1 MKIVYKNKYFKIK
14 KKNGYYIYVPF
25 ARQVCIVPV
34 IEYSSFLIVK
44 VKRPHLKKYIYE
56 FPAGS
61 LLSNNENPKKAALRE
76 LVEETGVCI
85 NKQNKLKKLPSIFSM
100 ADRLQNP
107 MFTYYINLNKNQLKK
122 NRYDKR
128 EINSVKIVNFAELN
142 SMILKGKFNASVPI
156 SLLYIY
162 FLKNLSKSINL
173 NNFYD
178 NIKNSL

>member
-1 MKIVYKNKYFKIK
+1 
-14 KKNGYYIYVPF
+14 
-25 ARQVCIVPV
+25 
-34 IEYSSFLIVK
+34 
-44 VKRPHLKKYIYE
+44 
-56 FPAGS
+56 
-61 LLSNNENPKKAALRE
+61 
-76 LVEETGVCI
+76 
-85 NKQNKLKKLPSIFSM
+85 
-100 ADRLQNP
+100 

-122 NRYDKR
+122 NRYDKK